1 MLANQLLLH
10 RIEMVPDIRF
20 NKTETFIKGQVYSI
34 SLTGLVVPMKWLQET
49 MLKQFIHQSL
59 LLIAVAFQ
67 FSKTAVLDINFNK
80 TDRNIN
86 NNIWRHYYSLY
97 WIKALFVILHKS
109 PILVRLDAYKAYVL
123 FWVTEWNDQKFAIYI
138 TYGLFIITSIWL
150 E

>member
-1 MLANQLLLH
+1 
-10 RIEMVPDIRF
+10 MVPDIRF

-86 NNIWRHYYSLY
+86 NNI
-97 WIKALFVILHKS
+97 
-109 PILVRLDAYKAYVL
+109 
-123 FWVTEWNDQKFAIYI
+123 
-138 TYGLFIITSIWL
+138 
-150 E
+150 